1 MRLRSQLAV
10 ILGASLLAACGGS
23 KTVVNEPTA
32 LQPIKHQTLKI
43 EKVWSRSTGSG
54 SGPYL
59 TGFQLAVDGRH
70 VYTADRN
77 GVVTAL
83 ELKTG
88 DRVWRVKTGLR
99 AVSGPTVDEGVLLIG
114 TRDGQLV
121 ALSAKDGKEKWRAK
135 MSSEVLAAPA
145 AGNGR
150 AVARMLDGRLVAFD
164 VATGNRRWT
173 ADNGVPTLTL
183 RGASSPAIDG
193 DTVYAGMDNGEV
205 VAYDLDTGEKRWEQL
220 IAAPAGR
227 SELERVVDIDAA
239 LLLVQDQLYAVSMG
253 GELAS
258 LSRRSGRVR
267 WKQPVTSRTGISFY
281 RDQVFTTDVD
291 GTVWSV
297 DRDSGAR
304 QWQQKGLAYRQLSP
318 PVMFGSYVVVGDYD
332 GYLHWLIPED
342 GTIIARAH
350 PLGAPI
356 RAVPVAVDDMLL
368 VLSTSG
374 NVVALRANAPTD
386 DEK

>member
-1 MRLRSQLAV
+1 MRLRS
-10 ILGASLLAACGGS
+10 LLAIAGLVTLSACGGG
-23 KTVVNEPTA
+23 KTVVVNEPA
-32 LQPIKHQTLKI
+32 DLQPIKHQTLKI
-43 EKVWSRSTGSG
+43 EKVWHGDNGAG

-77 GVVTAL
+77 GTVTAL
-83 ELKTG
+83 NLKDG
-88 DRVWRVKTGLR
+88 SRVWRVKTGLR

-114 TRDGQLV
+114 TRDGQVV
-121 ALSAKDGKEKWRAK
+121 ALSTEDGKEKWRAK
-135 MSSEVLAAPA
+135 VSSEVLAAPA

-150 AVARMLDGRLVAFD
+150 VVVRMLDGRIVAFD
-164 VATGNRRWT
+164 IATGTRRWT

-183 RGASSPAIDG
+183 RGASSPVIDG
-193 DTVYAGMDNGEV
+193 DAVYVGLDNGKV
-205 VAYDLDTGEKRWEQL
+205 VAYDLDSGEKRWEQL
-220 IAAPAGR
+220 IAAPSGR

-253 GELAS
+253 GQLAS

-267 WKQPVTSRTGISFY
+267 WKQPVTSRTGISFN

-297 DRDSGAR
+297 GRASGAR
-304 QWQQKGLAYRQLSP
+304 QWQQKDLAYRQLSP
-318 PVMFGSYVVVGDYD
+318 PVMFGGYVVVGDYD

-342 GTIIARAH
+342 GTIVARAH
-350 PLGAPI
+350 PLGDAI
-356 RAVPVAVDDMLL
+356 RAAPVVVGNLLL
-368 VLSTSG
+368 VLSTKG
-374 NVVALRANAPTD
+374 DIVALRVKYPKD
-386 DEK
+386 DKK